1 MQRVPVI
8 SPLHQTAKTHPH
20 SIAISWR
27 SKGINIALGYSEL
40 SLKVMVLGEQLIAS
54 GLTRGDRLACIDSNS
69 PELVMLY
76 WACIDQGILFCPLSP
91 RFPPAQITELIERYT
106 LARVWAGERHQD
118 LLTQALSHRVISL
131 DFSLTSQPHLAKAQP
146 AQSYPPQ
153 SQPAR
158 VAAELAANIILTSGS
173 SGMPKAALHSLNNHI
188 ANAEGSRSFIPL
200 EHGDSWLLTL
210 PVFHIGGLAII
221 NRCALA
227 GAAVVL
233 QDRDSRL
240 SEQLTRDKITHLS
253 LVATQLIRLL
263 NQDAGSLQQVKA
275 LLLGGGAI
283 SPALLAQLKTLK
295 IRSFTSY
302 GMTEMGSQITTGIA
316 NEDGSCGHLLPG
328 RELKIQ
334 DNKIYVRGETLFL
347 GYLKPHSTAQPLTH
361 SLTGSAEQITL
372 TLDPDGW
379 FCTED
384 RGYWNE
390 DGNLCILGRCDNMFI
405 CGGEN
410 IQPEEIE
417 TILKQ
422 HPEIEEAIV
431 FPQADDEFGN
441 LPAAIIKGD
450 IPQQSEL
457 DALVC
462 SQAARFKRPRQYYPW
477 PEVEQTSLKVS
488 RKQIIEAVL
497 ESKI

>member
-27 SKGINIALGYSEL
+27 SKGVNTALSYSDL
-40 SLKVMVLGEQLIAS
+40 SLRVMVLGEQLLSS
-54 GLTRGDRLACIDSNS
+54 GLTRGDRLACIDRNS

-91 RFPPAQITELIERYT
+91 RFPPAQITELVERFA
-106 LARVWAGERHQD
+106 LSHIWAGEQHRD
-118 LLTQALSHRVISL
+118 SLTQALSHKAISL
-131 DFSLTSQPHLAKAQP
+131 NFSLTSQFHPIP
-146 AQSYPPQ
+146 
-153 SQPAR
+153 SQPVR
-158 VAAELAANIILTSGS
+158 VDTKLAANIILTSGS
-173 SGMPKAALHSLNNHI
+173 SGTPKAALHSLNNHI

-200 EHGDSWLLTL
+200 EPVDSWLLTL

-240 SEQLTRDKITHLS
+240 AEQLTRDKITHLS
-253 LVATQLIRLL
+253 LVATQLVRLL
-263 NQDAGSLQQVKA
+263 NQDASSLQQVKA

-283 SPALLAQLKTLK
+283 SPALLAQLETLK

-316 NEDGSCGHLLPG
+316 NEDGSCGRLLPG

-347 GYLKPHSTAQPLTH
+347 GYLKPQSLTH
-361 SLTGSAEQITL
+361 SLTESEKQITL
-372 TLDPDGW
+372 TVDPDGW
-379 FCTED
+379 FFTKD

-431 FPQADDEFGN
+431 FPLFDDEFGN

-462 SQAARFKRPRQYYPW
+462 SQAARFKRPRNYYPW

-497 ESKI
+497 GAKI

>member
-27 SKGINIALGYSEL
+27 SKGVKIALRYSEL
-40 SLKVMVLGEQLIAS
+40 SQRVMVLGEKLLAS

-91 RFPPAQITELIERYT
+91 RFPSAQITELVERYT
-106 LARVWAGERHQD
+106 LTHVWTGEQHQD
-118 LLTQALSHRVISL
+118 VLTPALSPRLISL
-131 DFSLTSQPHLAKAQP
+131 DVSLTSQPHLAKTQP

-153 SQPAR
+153 YQATR
-158 VAAELAANIILTSGS
+158 VDAQLAANIILTSGS
-173 SGMPKAALHSLNNHI
+173 SGVPKAALHSLNNHI
-188 ANAEGSRSFIPL
+188 ANAQGSRSFIPL
-200 EHGDSWLLTL
+200 EPGDSWLLTL

-227 GAAVVL
+227 AAAVVL
-233 QDRDSRL
+233 QDRDAKL

-253 LVATQLIRLL
+253 LVATQLVRLL
-263 NQDAGSLQQVKA
+263 NQDASSLRQVKA

-283 SPALLAQLKTLK
+283 SPALLAQLESLK
-295 IRSFTSY
+295 IPSFTSY

-347 GYLKPHSTAQPLTH
+347 GYLEPHYPAQSLSH
-361 SLTGSAEQITL
+361 SLAETEKQITL
-372 TLDPDGW
+372 TLDPDAW
-379 FCTED
+379 FFTED

-417 TILKQ
+417 AILKQ
-422 HPEIEEAIV
+422 HPEIKEAIV
-431 FPQADDEFGN
+431 FPQFDDEFGN
-441 LPAAIIKGD
+441 LPAAIIKGH
-450 IPQQSEL
+450 IPEQSEL

-462 SQAARFKRPRQYYPW
+462 NQAARFKRPRHYYSW

-488 RKQIIEAVL
+488 RQQIIKAVL
-497 ESKI
+497 GAKI

>member
-1 MQRVPVI
+1 MQQVPII

-20 SIAISWR
+20 SIAMIWH
-27 SKGINIALGYSEL
+27 SKGVIIELGYSEL
-40 SLKVMVLGEQLIAS
+40 SQRVIALGEQLLAS
-54 GLTRGDRLACIDSNS
+54 GLTRGDRLACIDSHS

-76 WACIDQGILFCPLSP
+76 WACVDQGILFCPLSP
-91 RFPPAQITELIERYT
+91 RFPSAQITELIERYT
-106 LARVWAGERHQD
+106 LSRVWTGEQHLD
-118 LLTQALSHRVISL
+118 LLTQDLSHKSITL
-131 DFSLTSQPHLAKAQP
+131 NFSLSSHAHPI
-146 AQSYPPQ
+146 
-153 SQPAR
+153 R
-158 VAAELAANIILTSGS
+158 VDITLAANIILTSGS
-173 SGMPKAALHSLNNHI
+173 SGIPKAALHSLNNHI

-200 EHGDSWLLTL
+200 KPGDCWLLTL

-233 QDRDSRL
+233 QDRATRL
-240 SEQLTRDKITHLS
+240 SEQLSRDKITHLS
-253 LVATQLIRLL
+253 LVATQLVRLL
-263 NQDAGSLQQVKA
+263 NQDPSSLKEVKA

-283 SPALLAQLKTLK
+283 SPSLLAQLETLK

-316 NEDGSCGHLLPG
+316 NEDGSCGHVLPG

-347 GYLKPHSTAQPLTH
+347 GYLKPQSPDQSLTHPLTE
-361 SLTGSAEQITL
+361 SEEQITL
-372 TLDPDGW
+372 ALDPDGW
-379 FCTED
+379 FFTKD

-422 HPEIEEAIV
+422 HPKIEEAIV
-431 FPQADDEFGN
+431 FPLFDDEFGN
-441 LPAAIIKGD
+441 LPAAIIKGH
-450 IPQQSEL
+450 IPEQSEL

-462 SQAARFKRPRQYYPW
+462 SQAARFKRPRNYYPW

-497 ESKI
+497 DSRS